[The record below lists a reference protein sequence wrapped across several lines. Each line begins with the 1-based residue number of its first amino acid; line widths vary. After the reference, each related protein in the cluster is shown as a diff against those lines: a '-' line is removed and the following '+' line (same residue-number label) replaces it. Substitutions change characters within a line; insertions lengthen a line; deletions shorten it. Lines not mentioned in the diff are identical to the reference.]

1 MAVVPETAATIGAR
15 HFQPVAQRLAAAG
28 NPQDQAAD
36 KNQHQRQRRDP
47 DDGFSDRLFAFRRR
61 RVEQPAVKFPHRAE
75 ECRAFGPAVQIA
87 GIGVY
92 AQLFASRLAESGHA
106 GFIAAGGD
114 LQRNQ
119 VQRIGHLPAD
129 AVGELRRPKRTRVGG
144 CCDPIKL
151 RMQRPG
157 NFALEDEHGARQTDD
172 GQDDTE
178 RQREPQVYFCEYLFM
193 IRVFCPDKGAA
204 RVMTGR
210 SPCRG
215 GSYFRTVS
223 LPAVATDSASMTS
236 PLVACPVAAS
246 IL

>member
-1 MAVVPETAATIGAR
+1 MAVVPEAAAVGVR
-15 HFQPVAQRLAAAG
+15 HFQPVAQCLAAAG
-28 NPQDQAAD
+28 NPKDQAAD

-75 ECRAFGPAVQIA
+75 ECRTFGPAVHIA
-87 GIGVY
+87 SIGVY

-106 GFIAAGGD
+106 GLVAAGGK

-129 AVGELRRPKRTRVGG
+129 SVGKLRRTKRTRVGG
-144 CCDPIKL
+144 CCDSIKL

-157 NFALEDEHGARQTDD
+157 NFALEDEYGTRQADD

-178 RQREPQVYFCEYLFM
+178 RQREPQVYFCEYLSHESGVLF
-193 IRVFCPDKGAA
+193 
-204 RVMTGR
+204 GR
-210 SPCRG
+210 GNGPRDDGPPSCRG

-236 PLVACPVAAS
+236 PLVARPVAAS

>member
-1 MAVVPETAATIGAR
+1 MAVVPETAAVGTR
-15 HFQPVAQRLAAAG
+15 YFQPVAQRLAAAG
-28 NPQDQAAD
+28 DPENQAAD

-47 DDGFSDRLFAFRRR
+47 DDGFSDRLFTFRRR
-61 RVEQPAVKFPHRAE
+61 RVEQPAVKFPHRTE
-75 ECRAFGPAVQIA
+75 ECRAFGPAVHIA

-106 GFIAAGGD
+106 GFVAAGGE

-119 VQRIGHLPAD
+119 VQRIGHLRAD
-129 AVGELRRPKRTRVGG
+129 AVGELRRPKRTCVGG

-178 RQREPQVYFCEYLFM
+178 RQREPQMYFCEYLFHDSGVLPGQGSGP
-193 IRVFCPDKGAA
+193 RDDGPPSC
-204 RVMTGR
+204 R
-210 SPCRG
+210 S